1 MQNPAIKNNG
11 SNRFKF
17 GLRYEDKEVRQLNFN
32 CLTSFVFKQV
42 ANCRQNSKIFS
53 FQAKKMIV
61 FPSDYCPFDMVSHI
75 HLIGNNFSAKIITFS
90 TNTYL

>member
-42 ANCRQNSKIFS
+42 ANCRQIFCYVFRPQLLVAQNPELHTNCEITWIFKCVS
-53 FQAKKMIV
+53 PHLKKL
-61 FPSDYCPFDMVSHI
+61 Y
-75 HLIGNNFSAKIITFS
+75 NFAR
-90 TNTYL
+90 L